1 MPQITVTVVRADT
14 NQEYE
19 VELPDD
25 AKLDDLLPQLVQQ
38 LGLPLVGPDGNRISY
53 QLSNKR
59 TSQELKQNKTLGEYA
74 TKNGD
79 LLLLTSTFVAG
90 RQCINSRFK
99 IQDVRALK
107 TSESIMHLESCILDH
122 FSYTDLFNSQ
132 K

>member
-19 VELPDD
+19 VELPDN

-59 TSQELKQNKTLGEYA
+59 TSQELKQNKTLSEYGA
-74 TKNGD
+74 KNGD
-79 LLLLTSTFVAG
+79 MLLLTSTFVAG
-90 RQCINSRFK
+90 NRQDAMTPS
-99 IQDVRALK
+99 
-107 TSESIMHLESCILDH
+107 
-122 FSYTDLFNSQ
+122 
-132 K
+132 

>member
-1 MPQITVTVVRADT
+1 MRRLAEPYFSRQKQIPFFSYYISAELGHLASGIQHLVKCFFMPQITVTVVRADT

-90 RQCINSRFK
+90 N
-99 IQDVRALK
+99 
-107 TSESIMHLESCILDH
+107 
-122 FSYTDLFNSQ
+122 
-132 K
+132 

>member
-19 VELPDD
+19 VELPDN
-25 AKLDDLLPQLVQQ
+25 ARLEDLLPQLVQQ

-59 TSQELKQNKTLGEYA
+59 TSQELKHTHTLSEYS

-79 LLLLTSTFVAG
+79 MLLLTSTFVAG
-90 RQCINSRFK
+90 FFTEPRRTQS
-99 IQDVRALK
+99 K
-107 TSESIMHLESCILDH
+107 T
-122 FSYTDLFNSQ
+122 FSA
-132 K
+132 

>member
-1 MPQITVTVVRADT
+1 MTVTIVRADT

-19 VELPDD
+19 VELPDQ

-74 TKNGD
+74 VKNGD
-79 LLLLTSTFVAG
+79 MLLLTSTFVAG
-90 RQCINSRFK
+90 RPETCAR
-99 IQDVRALK
+99 
-107 TSESIMHLESCILDH
+107 
-122 FSYTDLFNSQ
+122 
-132 K
+132 

>member
-1 MPQITVTVVRADT
+1 MPQITVTIVRADT

-19 VELPDD
+19 VELPDN

-74 TKNGD
+74 VKNGD
-79 LLLLTSTFVAG
+79 MLLLTSTFVAG
-90 RQCINSRFK
+90 G
-99 IQDVRALK
+99 
-107 TSESIMHLESCILDH
+107 
-122 FSYTDLFNSQ
+122 FNRRERRGR
-132 K
+132 

>member
-14 NQEYE
+14 NQQYE

-90 RQCINSRFK
+90 KGWAFVPVKELNHEVHEEHEK
-99 IQDVRALK
+99 ND
-107 TSESIMHLESCILDH
+107 
-122 FSYTDLFNSQ
+122 
-132 K
+132 

>member
-19 VELPDD
+19 VELPDN
-25 AKLDDLLPQLVQQ
+25 ARLEDLLPQLVQQ

-59 TSQELKQNKTLGEYA
+59 TSQELKQNHTLSEYN

-79 LLLLTSTFVAG
+79 MLLLTSTFVAG
-90 RQCINSRFK
+90 LHWSDHDSVIPQRSPSPQNEK
-99 IQDVRALK
+99 ILF
-107 TSESIMHLESCILDH
+107 SILRSLR
-122 FSYTDLFNSQ
+122 TLR
-132 K
+132 

>member
-74 TKNGD
+74 TKHGD

-90 RQCINSRFK
+90 N
-99 IQDVRALK
+99 
-107 TSESIMHLESCILDH
+107 
-122 FSYTDLFNSQ
+122 
-132 K
+132 

>member
-19 VELPDD
+19 VELPDN

-74 TKNGD
+74 IKNGD

-90 RQCINSRFK
+90 KPQSHK
-99 IQDVRALK
+99 ATK
-107 TSESIMHLESCILDH
+107 S
-122 FSYTDLFNSQ
+122 
-132 K
+132 

>member
-90 RQCINSRFK
+90 NRCRG
-99 IQDVRALK
+99 RAFFQILAK
-107 TSESIMHLESCILDH
+107 MVNLSTSILIIRAK
-122 FSYTDLFNSQ
+122 S
-132 K
+132 

>member
-1 MPQITVTVVRADT
+1 MFLQKLTFSILLLSLGFCADDQRTKIRNKRGIRQAALVQCTSMPQITVTVVRADT

-74 TKNGD
+74 TKHGD

-90 RQCINSRFK
+90 N
-99 IQDVRALK
+99 
-107 TSESIMHLESCILDH
+107 
-122 FSYTDLFNSQ
+122 
-132 K
+132 

>member
-19 VELPDD
+19 VELPDN
-25 AKLDDLLPQLVQQ
+25 AKLEDLLPQLVQQ

-59 TSQELKQNKTLGEYA
+59 TSQELKQNHTLAEYS

-79 LLLLTSTFVAG
+79 MLLLTSTFVAG
-90 RQCINSRFK
+90 RHFHVLRTYHPQELVF
-99 IQDVRALK
+99 AK
-107 TSESIMHLESCILDH
+107 TDSKGGATTRTI
-122 FSYTDLFNSQ
+122 
-132 K
+132 

>member
-19 VELPDD
+19 VELPDN

-74 TKNGD
+74 IKNGD

-90 RQCINSRFK
+90 KEDTKLPFLATPS
-99 IQDVRALK
+99 
-107 TSESIMHLESCILDH
+107 
-122 FSYTDLFNSQ
+122 
-132 K
+132 

>member
-19 VELPDD
+19 VELPDN
-25 AKLDDLLPQLVQQ
+25 ARLEDLLPQLVQQ

-59 TSQELKQNKTLGEYA
+59 TSQELKHNHSLSEYS

-79 LLLLTSTFVAG
+79 MLLLTSTFVAG
-90 RQCINSRFK
+90 GVERT
-99 IQDVRALK
+99 VRPRG
-107 TSESIMHLESCILDH
+107 I
-122 FSYTDLFNSQ
+122 
-132 K
+132 

>member
-1 MPQITVTVVRADT
+1 MSQITVTVVRADT

-19 VELPDD
+19 VELPNS
-25 AKLDDLLPQLVQQ
+25 ARLEDLVPQLVQQ

-59 TSQELKQNKTLGEYA
+59 TSQELKLNKSLDEYG

-90 RQCINSRFK
+90 
-99 IQDVRALK
+99 
-107 TSESIMHLESCILDH
+107 
-122 FSYTDLFNSQ
+122 
-132 K
+132 

>member
-19 VELPDD
+19 VELPDN

-59 TSQELKQNKTLGEYA
+59 TSQELKQNRSLAEYGA
-74 TKNGD
+74 KNGD
-79 LLLLTSTFVAG
+79 MLLLTSTFVAG
-90 RQCINSRFK
+90 GKPRRHKESRIK
-99 IQDVRALK
+99 IF
-107 TSESIMHLESCILDH
+107 H
-122 FSYTDLFNSQ
+122 
-132 K
+132 

>member
-19 VELPDD
+19 VELPDN

-59 TSQELKQNKTLGEYA
+59 TSQELKQNRSLAEYGA
-74 TKNGD
+74 KNGD
-79 LLLLTSTFVAG
+79 MLLLTSTFVAG
-90 RQCINSRFK
+90 SVK
-99 IQDVRALK
+99 K
-107 TSESIMHLESCILDH
+107 
-122 FSYTDLFNSQ
+122 
-132 K
+132 

>member
-19 VELPDD
+19 VELPDN

-59 TSQELKQNKTLGEYA
+59 TSQELKQNKSLAEYGA
-74 TKNGD
+74 KNGD
-79 LLLLTSTFVAG
+79 MLLLTSTFVAG
-90 RQCINSRFK
+90 RNHHKGTKAQRK
-99 IQDVRALK
+99 D
-107 TSESIMHLESCILDH
+107 
-122 FSYTDLFNSQ
+122 
-132 K
+132 